1 MISLRGLVAAVAL
14 LGVTAAAGCG
24 LGAGPKSAGDA
35 SLTVTRD
42 YGATQLRSANAR
54 DPVASETVMRF
65 LDRNA
70 DITTRYG
77 GRFVQSIDG
86 LAGGSGGSRRRD
98 WFFYV
103 NGLWSSVGAADVR
116 VHGGDRIW
124 WDYRDWTEAM
134 RVPAVVGSFPEPL
147 VGKRA
152 TMEVATWNRM
162 PSPIKGLIQGGPARS
177 GVFAR
182 FRGTALLAL
191 DERGKV
197 AKRLSSDAGLVAV
210 VRVGDARPTWVVTG
224 GSAAGVKA
232 ARRLLNETVLRNRY
246 AVATDGGRVMALP
259 AR

>member
-1 MISLRGLVAAVAL
+1 MISPRGMVAAVAL
-14 LGVTAAAGCG
+14 VGVAAAAGCG

-42 YGATQLRSANAR
+42 YGATQLKSANAR
-54 DPVASETVMRF
+54 DPVASETAMRF

-103 NGLWSSVGAADVR
+103 NGVESSVGAADIR
-116 VHGGDRIW
+116 VHAGDRVW
-124 WDYRDWTEAM
+124 WDYRDWTAAM
-134 RVPAVVGSFPEPL
+134 RVPGVVGSYPEPL

-152 TMEVATWNRM
+152 TIEVATWPRL
-162 PSPIKGLIQGGPARS
+162 PAPIRDLIQGGPARS

-182 FRGTALLAL
+182 FRGTVLLAL

-210 VRVGDARPTWVVTG
+210 VRVGDGRPTWVVTG
-224 GSAAGVKA
+224 GDAAGVRA
-232 ARRLLNETVLRNRY
+232 ARGLLRQATLRNRY